1 MNNYNMA
8 DISDIHLIL
17 FCAPIVI
24 LIGYLGKTAP
34 DFVFVI
40 LFTMGICMLIYGV
53 MRTMDVKKK
62 ANEALDN
69 LNKAPISYDMMNQYA
84 DA

>member
-1 MNNYNMA
+1 MT
-8 DISDIHLIL
+8 DISDIHIIL

-24 LIGYLGKTAP
+24 LIGYLGKNTP
-34 DFVFVI
+34 DFVFII

-62 ANEALDN
+62 ANEELEKKVP
-69 LNKAPISYDMMNQYA
+69 LSYDMTHQYA